1 MKTKCLIVDDEPL
14 AIDALSMLIQ
24 KFEDLEIAG
33 VCSDA
38 FQAHEFLRT
47 HQIDLM
53 FLDIQMPEISGINFL
68 ESLPSPPH
76 VIFTTAHR
84 EYALDAFELN
94 VVDYLLKPISQQRL
108 MKAIN
113 KYYQLAIGRGHM
125 NVDKTMTEETID
137 KFLYVKADR
146 KTVKIPIH
154 DILFIEGLKDYVRI
168 ITTDQN
174 VITHKSLADLE
185 QTLPESA
192 FSRVHR
198 SYIVALDKITSFTAE
213 DVEIGKEEIPI
224 GRTYKNA
231 VLKKLGTNPD
241 Q

>member
-38 FQAHEFLRT
+38 YQAHEFLRT
-47 HQIDLM
+47 HKVDLM

-68 ESLPSPPH
+68 ESLASPPP

-84 EYALDAFELN
+84 DYALDAFELN
-94 VVDYLLKPISQQRL
+94 VIDYLLKPISQQRL

-113 KYYQLAIGRGHM
+113 KYYQLTTGR
-125 NVDKTMTEETID
+125 DRIREEIP
-137 KFLYVKADR
+137 KREGALEQFLYVRADR
-146 KTVKIPIH
+146 KTVKIPLE

-174 VITHKSLADLE
+174 IVTHKSLSDLE
-185 QTLPESA
+185 QTLPDSA
-192 FSRVHR
+192 FSRIHR
-198 SYIVALDKITSFTAE
+198 SYIVALNKITSFTAE
-213 DVEIGKEEIPI
+213 DIEIGKEEIPI